1 MCSKLRTV
9 QTTSCPR
16 YTTTT
21 HAKEFFS
28 EDKWP
33 ISSLQTGLKELVCIL
48 LLFRSSVFTLFGRMD
63 QLQTLSMFGRLHQR
77 RTHLLNSLSLSSA
90 LFPTQHLQSA
100 SSPVWLTSKPRS
112 GTGLVFKSCET
123 VLCHV
128 EDEDIVQ
135 AAE

>member
-33 ISSLQTGLKELVCIL
+33 ISSLQTGLKELVC
-48 LLFRSSVFTLFGRMD
+48 
-63 QLQTLSMFGRLHQR
+63 
-77 RTHLLNSLSLSSA
+77 
-90 LFPTQHLQSA
+90 
-100 SSPVWLTSKPRS
+100 TS
-112 GTGLVFKSCET
+112 
-123 VLCHV
+123 
-128 EDEDIVQ
+128 IVQ
-135 AAE
+135 IICVYIIWQDGSIADPLHVWKIAPEENPLVKLSILIFSFVPNSTSTECLFSSMADIKTKKWNWLGVQKLRDCALSCRR